1 MPHREERPD
10 SQTPCNSSPSGSL
23 WHKEMKPQTR
33 SLSHSNNTI
42 QLCWMNELIPQ
53 VQCEWGRP
61 KFLFEK
67 TVLDIMGKRPSQ
79 SKPDLMPS
87 VPWAFWGPNGTTEF
101 FLVQLGPLNSHSASE
116 FVARISDSIP
126 YVIRIKWI
134 CIWLLQ
140 LHSIHTRL

>member
-1 MPHREERPD
+1 
-10 SQTPCNSSPSGSL
+10 
-23 WHKEMKPQTR
+23 
-33 SLSHSNNTI
+33 
-42 QLCWMNELIPQ
+42 MNELIPQ

-101 FLVQLGPLNSHSASE
+101 FLVQLGPLNRSTQHQ
-116 FVARISDSIP
+116 
-126 YVIRIKWI
+126 I
-134 CIWLLQ
+134 CGQNFRFNTLCDQNKMNMYMAPAITFNTYKTLRNLG
-140 LHSIHTRL
+140 